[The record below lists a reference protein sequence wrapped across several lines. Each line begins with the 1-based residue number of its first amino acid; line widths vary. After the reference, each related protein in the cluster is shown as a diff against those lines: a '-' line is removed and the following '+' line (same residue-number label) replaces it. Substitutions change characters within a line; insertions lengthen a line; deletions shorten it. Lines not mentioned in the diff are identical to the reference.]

1 MQQALTKAEE
11 DIMRY
16 VWEMGECSVGQI
28 RDAIA
33 AKTPS
38 SVPAH
43 STVSTLLKLLRDK
56 EYIGYRAFGRTFVY
70 YPLVQK
76 DEYSRKKIKRLLG
89 RFFGGSPA
97 RLVSFLVEENDLSL
111 EELTALTKALNQE
124 PPLEDEMDQNTDE
137 H

>member
-1 MQQALTKAEE
+1 
-11 DIMRY
+11 MRY

-33 AKTPS
+33 SKTPEA
-38 SVPAH
+38 VPAH

-76 DEYSRKKIKRLLG
+76 DVYSRKKIKRLLG
-89 RFFGGSPA
+89 RFFGGSPS

-111 EELTALTKALNQE
+111 EELTELTKSLGQE
-124 PPLEDEMDQNTDE
+124 LTQEDQNTDSPE
-137 H
+137 NTDNTRK